1 MNREI
6 VITAAKRTAVGSF
19 CGSLANVRAPE
30 LGAAVIKSLL
40 AESGLAPG
48 QISEVIMGNVL
59 TAGVGQNPAR
69 QAAVLAGLPVQIPAT
84 TVNVVCG
91 SGLKAVQMAAQAIA
105 CGDAEIVIAGGQE
118 SMSQSPHFIHMR
130 EGVKMGHAALTD
142 SMVSDGLT
150 DVYHGCHMGIT
161 AENIAERLNISREA
175 QDAFALASQHK
186 AAAAR
191 AAGKFADE
199 ITPVSVPQR
208 KGGPLVFDQDE
219 YIKADTSADKLVKLR
234 PAFKKEGGTVTAGN
248 ASGIND
254 GAAAVLMMSAE
265 KAAELGLKPLA
276 VIRAYAATG
285 IEPEIMGL
293 GPVGAVRKTLQK
305 AGWTVGDV
313 DLFEANEAFA
323 AQALGV
329 AQELGLPSEKV
340 NVNGGAVAIG
350 HPIGA
355 SGCRILVTL
364 LHEMKRSGKRKGIAT
379 LCVGGGM
386 GLALAAERAD

>member
-1 MNREI
+1 MTQNI
-6 VITAAKRTAVGSF
+6 VIVAAKRTPVGSF
-19 CGSLANVRAPE
+19 GGSLSALRAPE
-30 LGAAVIKSLL
+30 LGAAVIKDLL
-40 AESGLAPG
+40 AATGIAPEAVD
-48 QISEVIMGNVL
+48 EVIMGNVL

-69 QAAVLAGLPVQIPAT
+69 QAGIAAGLPVETPAT

-118 SMSQSPHFIHMR
+118 SMSQSPHFVHMR
-130 EGVKMGHAALTD
+130 EGVKMGNAALTD

-150 DVYHGCHMGIT
+150 DVYHGYHMGIT
-161 AENIAERLNISREA
+161 AENIAERLNIGREA
-175 QDAFALASQHK
+175 QDAFALASQQK

-191 AAGKFADE
+191 AAGKFAGE

-208 KGGPLVFDQDE
+208 KGEPLTVSEDE
-219 YIKADTSADKLVKLR
+219 YIKADTSADKLAKLR

-265 KAAELGLKPLA
+265 KATGLGLKPLA

-293 GPVGAVRKTLQK
+293 GPVGAVHKTLQK

-340 NVNGGAVAIG
+340 NVNGGAIAIG

-386 GLALAAERAD
+386 GLAVAVERV

>member
-1 MNREI
+1 MWGK
-6 VITAAKRTAVGSF
+6 T
-19 CGSLANVRAPE
+19 
-30 LGAAVIKSLL
+30 
-40 AESGLAPG
+40 
-48 QISEVIMGNVL
+48 
-59 TAGVGQNPAR
+59 PAR
-69 QAAVLAGLPVQIPAT
+69 QAAMLAGLPVETPAA

-118 SMSQSPHFIHMR
+118 SMSQSPHFIQMR
-130 EGVKMGHAALTD
+130 GGVKMGDAKLTD

-150 DVYHGCHMGIT
+150 DVYHGYHMGIT
-161 AENIAERLNISREA
+161 AENIAERLAITREA
-175 QDAFALASQHK
+175 QDTFPLASQHK

-191 AAGKFADE
+191 AEGRFAAE
-199 ITPVSVPQR
+199 ITPVTVPQR
-208 KGGPLVFDQDE
+208 KGEPLVVAADE
-219 YIKADTSADKLVKLR
+219 YIKADSTAEKLAALR
-234 PAFKKEGGTVTAGN
+234 PAFKQDGTVTAGN

-254 GAAAVLMMSAE
+254 GAAAVVLMRTD

-285 IEPEIMGL
+285 IAPEIMGL
-293 GPVGAVRKTLQK
+293 GPVGAVEKTLAKSAWQI
-305 AGWTVGDV
+305 GEV

-329 AQELGLPSEKV
+329 AQQLGLPSEKV
-340 NVNGGAVAIG
+340 NVNGGAIALG

-364 LHEMKRSGKRKGIAT
+364 LHEMNRSGKTKGIAT

-386 GLALAAERAD
+386 GLAVAVERV

>member
-1 MNREI
+1 MSRNI
-6 VITAAKRTAVGSF
+6 VIVAAKRTPIGSF
-19 CGSLANVRAPE
+19 LGGLATLRAPE
-30 LGAAVIKSLL
+30 LGAVVIKDLL
-40 AESGLAPG
+40 QQTGLKPE

-69 QAAVLAGLPVQIPAT
+69 QAAILAGLPVHIPAT

-91 SGLKAVQMAAQAIA
+91 SGLKAVQMAAQAVA

-118 SMSQSPHFIHMR
+118 SMSQSPHYVHLRNGI
-130 EGVKMGHAALTD
+130 KMGNGELAD

-150 DVYHGCHMGIT
+150 DVYNKYHMGIT
-161 AENIAERLNISREA
+161 AENIAERLAISREE
-175 QDAFALASQHK
+175 QDTLALQSQQK
-186 AAAAR
+186 AAAAQE
-191 AAGKFADE
+191 AGKFKDE

-208 KGGPLVFDQDE
+208 KGEPVIFGQDE
-219 YIKADTSADKLVKLR
+219 YIKAGTTAEKLAALR
-234 PAFKKEGGTVTAGN
+234 PAFKKDGTVTAGN

-254 GAAAVLMMSAE
+254 GAAAVVVMTAE

-276 VIRAYAATG
+276 VIRAYATTG
-285 IEPEIMGL
+285 VEPEVMGL
-293 GPVGAVRKTLQK
+293 GPVGAVEKTLEK
-305 AGWTVGDV
+305 AGWNVGDV

-329 AQELGLPSEKV
+329 AKELGLPAGKT
-340 NVNGGAVAIG
+340 NVNGGAIALG

-364 LHEMKRSGKRKGIAT
+364 LHEMQRSGKARGVAT

-386 GLALAAERAD
+386 GLAVAVEQI

>member
-6 VITAAKRTAVGSF
+6 VIVAAKRTPVGSF
-19 CGSLANVRAPE
+19 SGALSALRAPE
-30 LGAAVIKSLL
+30 LGAAVIKDLL
-40 AESGLAPG
+40 AETKLAPD

-69 QAAVLAGLPVQIPAT
+69 QAAILAGLPVETPAA

-118 SMSQSPHFIHMR
+118 SMSQSPHFIQMR
-130 EGVKMGHAALTD
+130 GGVKMGDAKLTD

-150 DVYHGCHMGIT
+150 DVYHGYHMGIT
-161 AENIAERLNISREA
+161 AENIAERLAITREA

-191 AAGKFADE
+191 AEGRFSAE
-199 ITPVSVPQR
+199 ITPVTVPQR
-208 KGGPLVFDQDE
+208 KGEPLVVTADE
-219 YIKADTSADKLVKLR
+219 YIKADSTAEKLAALR
-234 PAFKKEGGTVTAGN
+234 PAFKQDGTVTAGN

-254 GAAAVLMMSAE
+254 GAAAVVVMRAD

-285 IEPEIMGL
+285 IAPEIMGL
-293 GPVGAVRKTLQK
+293 GPVGAVQKTLAK
-305 AGWTVGDV
+305 AAWQIGEV

-329 AQELGLPSEKV
+329 AQQLGLPSEKV
-340 NVNGGAVAIG
+340 NVNGGAIALG

-364 LHEMKRSGKRKGIAT
+364 LHEMNRSGKTKGIAT

-386 GLALAAERAD
+386 GLAVAVERV